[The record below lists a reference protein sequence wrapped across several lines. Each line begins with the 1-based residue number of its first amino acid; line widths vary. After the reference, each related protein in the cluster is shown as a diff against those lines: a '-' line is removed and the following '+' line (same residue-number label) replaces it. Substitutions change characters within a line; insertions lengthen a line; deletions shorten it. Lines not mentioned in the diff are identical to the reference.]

1 MANSVKIKNQYEDRT
16 ASDIWDNLSKTQKQH
31 FIYDHLSEIEEYMG
45 KELKSGETIKAFNSD
60 YNELHK
66 DIKNRFENH
75 VREGQYAKGG
85 MVVTKI
91 ADIPN
96 FQKRLDEGKITY
108 RGLGLGKKFDEFYDL
123 TGTTGTRIKV
133 DEKEYYITDEE
144 FDTFSRGEDGK
155 LRIRFDAPYRKGY
168 AEGGEMSAGV
178 DLFEDYENIPTE
190 VNAILEKYDNFQ
202 DADYEDLNR
211 GLEELEKIGYTF
223 NYGLDASPYDLR
235 KIGEKGRSEVM
246 EENEYAKGGKVK
258 STFDEKVKAIS
269 KRLVGQKVPKK
280 YKKEYGA
287 TYDKAEAKQAGRRIA
302 GSQLVKLKEKMEKMR
317 KAKKKS

>member
-1 MANSVKIKNQYEDRT
+1 MANKVSFEEFSKNTSLLKTSKGWDEDGDAIVDITLKSKPNSNFDFKYSVKNVKIDDYLTDRRLNFPIQIKEHIYNKFYKETKMSKGGKIKNQYEDRT

-85 MVVTKI
+85 
-91 ADIPN
+91 
-96 FQKRLDEGKITY
+96 
-108 RGLGLGKKFDEFYDL
+108 
-123 TGTTGTRIKV
+123 
-133 DEKEYYITDEE
+133 
-144 FDTFSRGEDGK
+144 
-155 LRIRFDAPYRKGY
+155 
-168 AEGGEMSAGV
+168 
-178 DLFEDYENIPTE
+178 
-190 VNAILEKYDNFQ
+190 
-202 DADYEDLNR
+202 
-211 GLEELEKIGYTF
+211 
-223 NYGLDASPYDLR
+223 
-235 KIGEKGRSEVM
+235 
-246 EENEYAKGGKVK
+246 KVK